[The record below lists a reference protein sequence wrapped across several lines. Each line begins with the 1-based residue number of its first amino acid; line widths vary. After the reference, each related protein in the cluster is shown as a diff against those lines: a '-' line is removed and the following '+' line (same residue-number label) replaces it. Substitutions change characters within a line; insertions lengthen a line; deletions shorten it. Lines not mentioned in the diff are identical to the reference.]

1 MMIAMTKWS
10 GKETIPNS
18 SVDIDIVIVGI
29 NGKSSS
35 RSNMF
40 IMYGY
45 GKAFVYFQSIKCLKI
60 SSCLGPEN

>member
-1 MMIAMTKWS
+1 MIAMTKWS
-10 GKETIPNS
+10 GKETIPS
-18 SVDIDIVIVGI
+18 SFVDIDIVIFGI

-45 GKAFVYFQSIKCLKI
+45 GKTFVYFQSIKCLKI

>member
-1 MMIAMTKWS
+1 MIAMTKWS

-40 IMYGY
+40 YNYNVRYNI
-45 GKAFVYFQSIKCLKI
+45 CLFPI
-60 SSCLGPEN
+60 N

>member
-1 MMIAMTKWS
+1 MTKWS

-40 IMYGY
+40 IIVIMYGTT
-45 GKAFVYFQSIKCLKI
+45 FVYFPSIKCLKI

>member
-1 MMIAMTKWS
+1 MIAMTKWS

-18 SVDIDIVIVGI
+18 FVDIDIVIVGI

-45 GKAFVYFQSIKCLKI
+45 GKTFVYFQSIKCLKI

>member
-1 MMIAMTKWS
+1 MTKWS

-18 SVDIDIVIVGI
+18 FVDIDIVIVGI

-40 IMYGY
+40 IIVIMYGTT
-45 GKAFVYFQSIKCLKI
+45 FV
-60 SSCLGPEN
+60 

>member
-1 MMIAMTKWS
+1 MMIAMKKWS
-10 GKETIPNS
+10 GKETIPS
-18 SVDIDIVIVGI
+18 SFVDIDIVIVGI

-45 GKAFVYFQSIKCLKI
+45 GKTFVYFQSIKCLKI

>member
-1 MMIAMTKWS
+1 MIAMTKWS

-40 IMYGY
+40 YNYNVRYNI
-45 GKAFVYFQSIKCLKI
+45 CLVPI
-60 SSCLGPEN
+60 N

>member
-1 MMIAMTKWS
+1 MTKWS

-18 SVDIDIVIVGI
+18 FVDIDIVIAGI

-40 IMYGY
+40 IIIMYGTT
-45 GKAFVYFQSIKCLKI
+45 FV
-60 SSCLGPEN
+60 